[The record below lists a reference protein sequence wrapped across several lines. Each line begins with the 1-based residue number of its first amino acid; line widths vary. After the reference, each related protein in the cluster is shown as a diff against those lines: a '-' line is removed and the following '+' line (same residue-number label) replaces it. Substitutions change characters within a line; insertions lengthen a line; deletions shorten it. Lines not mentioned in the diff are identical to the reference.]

1 VKEEMMLQTV
11 GKIIKWISLP
21 VLLIGSLFSA
31 SAESYE
37 FLVDFVICLGA
48 IIFVQRA
55 ASSKEY
61 FWAAGFL
68 AIAAVFSP
76 LLLVVKIFVLTG
88 LTCVA
93 TFATLLAAFRVQP
106 LPETL

>member
-1 VKEEMMLQTV
+1 MMFQTV
-11 GKIIKWISLP
+11 GKIIKWVSLP

-48 IIFVQRA
+48 LIFVQRA
-55 ASSKEY
+55 VWSKEY
-61 FWAAGFL
+61 FWAAGFV
-68 AIAAVFSP
+68 AIAVVFSP
-76 LLLVVKIFVLTG
+76 FLLVLKIILLTG
-88 LTCVA
+88 LSCLA
-93 TFATLLAAFRVQP
+93 TIVTLLEAFRVQP